1 MDLNFKPNGYNSV
14 SPYFIV
20 DGAQILVELLIE
32 IFDANGLRQYDLPDG
47 KIMHVEVQIDDSVL
61 MISDSSD
68 KYPAIQQMVHI
79 YVKDVEEVY
88 KKAMNAGCVSID
100 EPSTRPGDPDKRG
113 AFKDFGGN
121 YWAVATQQ

>member
-1 MDLNFKPNGYNSV
+1 MDFNYKPNGYNAV

-20 DGAQILVELLIE
+20 DGAQRLVELLIE
-32 IFDANGLRQYDLPDG
+32 IFDAKVLRKYDLPDG

-79 YVKDVEEVY
+79 YVKDVEGVY
-88 KKAMNAGCVSID
+88 KKALKAGCEPID
-100 EPSTRPGDPDKRG
+100 VPSTRPGDPDKRG

-121 YWAVATQQ
+121 YWAVATQL